1 MSQDDKSTA
10 QRSSRAD
17 SVPQSPEEVDQFFT
31 KLQSDMR
38 RPDLSQDAITE
49 AFDSIQRL
57 AQEGEPTRASDSVF
71 CPTCKRPNGA
81 DNKFCSFCGTSL
93 NAQQQA
99 EAAPGRHHYH
109 HHYHHHEFSG

>member
-10 QRSSRAD
+10 QRTPRAD

-57 AQEGEPTRASDSVF
+57 AQEGEPAKAADNVF
-71 CPTCKRPNGA
+71 CPSCRRPNGSN
-81 DNKFCSFCGTSL
+81 NKFCSSCGMSL
-93 NAQQQA
+93 HGGQT
-99 EAAPGRHHYH
+99 EAPGRHHYH
-109 HHYHHHEFSG
+109 HHYHHHEF